1 MAPDEPAGAG
11 APPEGGELDSQRW
24 AIQRRIDDVFV
35 KLGEKFG
42 DLTGRVV
49 VQVKPETTFAQIGGL
64 REAKS
69 IVRSFATALTEPEL
83 YRKWG
88 ITPPKGVLLYG
99 PPGTGKS
106 LLARA
111 FATETGSVFFH
122 LKLMNLTSKFGPT
135 TGEVLQ
141 EILAVAKEQGKG
153 VLFLDEANALSLEHL
168 LPPAQAREAS
178 ARLVAALCEKLDSL
192 EDFSRMFTIGSTS
205 RTDSVDASLVA
216 PGRLDRLVEVTLP
229 DGPDQQEILEMA
241 RKRAEGNAGRPLFG
255 DIDYRSVLP
264 PMGGISGAELSEI
277 IRRALEQKVHAAG
290 QGLDPGHGTGLVTTQ
305 DLLQQI
311 DRYRRTRE
319 MVEKIRYG
327 QYL

>member
-1 MAPDEPAGAG
+1 MAPDEPADAG
-11 APPEGGELDSQRW
+11 APAEGGDLDSQQW
-24 AIQRRIDDVFV
+24 AIQRRIDDVFA

-42 DLTGRVV
+42 DLSGRVV
-49 VQVKPETTFAQIGGL
+49 VLIKPETTFAQIGGL

-69 IVRSFATALTEPEL
+69 IVRSFATALTDPQL

-111 FATETGSVFFH
+111 LATETGSVFYH
-122 LKLMNLTSKFGPT
+122 LKLMNLTSKFGPS
-135 TGEVLQ
+135 TGELLQ

-178 ARLVAALCEKLDSL
+178 ARLVAALCERLDGL
-192 EDFSRMFTIGSTS
+192 EDFSRMIAVGSTS

-229 DGPDQQEILEMA
+229 DGPAQQEILEMT
-241 RKRAEGNAGRPLFG
+241 RRRAEAAAGRTLFA
-255 DIDYRSVLP
+255 DLDYRSVLP
-264 PMGGISGAELSEI
+264 PMGGMSGAEISEI
-277 IRRALEQKVHAAG
+277 TRRALEQKVHAAG
-290 QGLDPGHGTGLVTTQ
+290 QGQDNGLVTTQ